1 MHAICLDRVFT
12 VSPVSP
18 DGDGGKYLSVLSNYS
33 EFLEG
38 LSAYPEQLQ
47 VTQLTSKEYFPAK
60 GISKYF
66 P

>member
-1 MHAICLDRVFT
+1 MEMGENIV
-12 VSPVSP
+12 
-18 DGDGGKYLSVLSNYS
+18 SVLSNYS